1 MASTT
6 SSCSSLQFRDCDG
19 DDIEFRV
26 LKVEGTTRLSMTAS
40 GETVSKDM
48 RKVELRQRDLTVID
62 EDGCESKVKSFSEW
76 IRVYSWFERVKEYL
90 KDRTEIDM
98 GPSSR
103 GSRKRSAPE
112 VFQPS
117 QLRVQKKKKKIIR
130 AQTSTPRS
138 KSSKKDRIS
147 PKMKSS
153 GGRSSDS
160 VSDAKR
166 ALSLSHVSC
175 QKALPIRGAQV
186 KELETFIWSHL
197 SKGRGGAMY
206 VCGSPGTGKTMGV
219 ARAIH
224 RIRERVRSN
233 PLCLDV
239 VHENAMTWHGE
250 KDVSQALC
258 R

>member
-6 SSCSSLQFRDCDG
+6 SLCSSLLFRDCDG

-26 LKVEGTTRLSMTAS
+26 LKVEGGKTRLSMTAS

-117 QLRVQKKKKKIIR
+117 QLRVQKKKKKIIQ

-153 GGRSSDS
+153 GGISSRSSDS

-186 KELETFIWSHL
+186 KELETFIWNHL

-206 VCGSPGTGKTMGV
+206 VCGSPGT
-219 ARAIH
+219 
-224 RIRERVRSN
+224 
-233 PLCLDV
+233 
-239 VHENAMTWHGE
+239 
-250 KDVSQALC
+250 
-258 R
+258 